1 MTRLAL
7 YQPDM
12 AGNVGAVM
20 RLCAC
25 MGVAL
30 DIIEP
35 CGFPWNKKKI
45 RSSAMDYLAEVT
57 YERHESWDSFIEIY
71 KEKRIVLMTTKAD
84 VSYSDFEF
92 RKGDILLAGSES
104 AGVPDF
110 VHEAVDKHVTIPMQ
124 GAMRSLNIGMAC
136 AMALGEVGRQLG

>member
-12 AGNVGAVM
+12 AGNVGAIM

-35 CGFPWNKKKI
+35 CGFPWNEKKI
-45 RSSAMDYLAEVT
+45 RSSALDYLTEVN
-57 YERHESWDSFIEIY
+57 YERHESWDTFVETY
-71 KEKRIVLMTTKAD
+71 KERRIVLMTTKSD
-84 VSYSDFEF
+84 VIYTDFEF
-92 RKGDILLAGSES
+92 REGDVLLAGSEG

-110 VHEAVDKHVTIPMQ
+110 VHEAVGAHVTIPMAS
-124 GAMRSLNIGMAC
+124 AMRSLI
-136 AMALGEVGRQLG
+136 LGWLVRWCWGKLGSS

>member
-12 AGNVGAVM
+12 AGNVGAIM

-35 CGFPWNKKKI
+35 CGFPWNERKI
-45 RSSAMDYLAEVT
+45 RSSALDYLTEVN
-57 YERHESWDSFIEIY
+57 YERHENWDRFSDVN
-71 KEKRIVLMTTKAD
+71 KDKRIVLMTTKSD
-84 VSYSDFEF
+84 VIYTDFEF
-92 RKGDILLAGSES
+92 RADDILLAGSES
-104 AGVPDF
+104 SGVPQN
-110 VHEAVDKHVTIPMQ
+110 VHDAVDAHVTIPMA

-136 AMALGEVGRQLG
+136 AMVLGEVRRQL